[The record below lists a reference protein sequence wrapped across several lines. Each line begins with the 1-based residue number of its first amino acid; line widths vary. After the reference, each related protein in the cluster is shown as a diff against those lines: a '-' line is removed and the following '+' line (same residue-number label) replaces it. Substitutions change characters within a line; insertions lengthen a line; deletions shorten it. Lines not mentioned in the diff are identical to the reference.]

1 MSFKDGMDSKRV
13 IDISHLLF
21 TDDTLVFFDVS
32 LEQLVI
38 FVVFL
43 FALQLCPD

>member
-13 IDISHLLF
+13 IAISHLLF
-21 TDDTLVFFDVS
+21 TDDTLVFFDAS
-32 LEQLVI
+32 LELVI
-38 FVVFL
+38 FVVFF